1 IGPAPPPGGAIRSST
16 PKVRSSCHPVLSSVA
31 NMGIAEFRTAS
42 AAKPAPVVAKKAI
55 KHVKPNLDM
64 FPRLNSVPST
74 RINVQRRRFYRQMCV
89 RCHIIYGRSPAGCD
103 LARRRANQESN
114 VLRRNHMRIACAAF
128 ALLLAAFPAL
138 AQNVKVTPIGSHP
151 GELCAND
158 RAIIFEDPTGVRFLY
173 DAAQNVTGGN
183 DPRLGT
189 IHLVLLSHMHGDH
202 VGDLKLKAPGE
213 GTCAN
218 SARVPAPNSTT
229 GEVAAAKNA
238 ALVMTRAMSGFV
250 ATKIQAMRQGKPI
263 GFCPQKDGA
272 TSVPVE
278 TVCSSQTDLGG
289 VFVAK
294 MADAPRGVE
303 ISIVYASHVNNAPP
317 ALLSQPQQEAA
328 KADGAVFE
336 YGPATGFVV
345 KFTNGLTAYL
355 TGDTGIHSEM
365 RAVVHDFHH
374 ANLAVLNLGNNP
386 GIFQSGAHAMNDLVQ
401 PASVILSHPNEPV
414 T

>member
-1 IGPAPPPGGAIRSST
+1 MNVAHAGAA
-16 PKVRSSCHPVLSSVA
+16 L
-31 NMGIAEFRTAS
+31 
-42 AAKPAPVVAKKAI
+42 
-55 KHVKPNLDM
+55 
-64 FPRLNSVPST
+64 
-74 RINVQRRRFYRQMCV
+74 
-89 RCHIIYGRSPAGCD
+89 
-103 LARRRANQESN
+103 
-114 VLRRNHMRIACAAF
+114 
-128 ALLLAAFPAL
+128 ALLLAVAPAS
-138 AQNVKVTPIGSHP
+138 AQNVKITPIGSHP

-158 RAIIFEDPTGVRFLY
+158 RAIVFEDPTGVRFLY
-173 DAAQNVTGGN
+173 DPAHNVTGGD

-202 VGDLKLKAPGE
+202 VGDLKLKAPGA

-218 SARVPAPNSTT
+218 SERVPAPNSTT
-229 GEVAAAKNA
+229 AEVAAAKNA

-250 ATKIQAMRQGKPI
+250 AAKIQGMRPGKPI

-294 MADAPRGVE
+294 AAKASQGVE
-303 ISIVYASHVNNAPP
+303 ITIVYASHVNNAPP
-317 ALLSQPQQEAA
+317 ALLSQPQQDAA

-355 TGDTGIHSEM
+355 SGDTGIHSEM
-365 RAVVHDFHH
+365 RAVVRDFHH

-401 PASVILSHPNEPV
+401 PASVILTHPNEPV
-414 T
+414 TEGGKLLPASRTAALMKQLKAPHYLAISGRTMEFDGKGKCVAGC